1 MLNPRSRVVSDDV
14 VRASRGL
21 QVGVPADNGGLPG
34 LAAADVSMRGPA
46 SCSGS
51 RGDPVA
57 PAVTAGVAQRVGG
70 GGSGVVRLLRVLAE
84 TLQQVFAAGAC
95 CAEQLRGGRVTSAK
109 PGLCGG
115 GLRGAESGKGAVACA
130 NDCAEDMSDSRSA
143 RALGGGSP
151 YDFAEQMGGRW
162 PGRERCTRCRM
173 RDGGHTTW
181 RGPSA
186 VAGLCR
192 TCAHGRL
199 ICRRRAAA

>member
-34 LAAADVSMRGPA
+34 LVAADVSMRGPA
-46 SCSGS
+46 SCSGG
-51 RGDPVA
+51 RGDPVV
-57 PAVTAGVAQRVGG
+57 PAVTDGVAQRVGG

-95 CAEQLRGGRVTSAK
+95 CAEQLRGGSVTSAK

-130 NDCAEDMSDSRSA
+130 NDCAEDMSDSRALYRWAVAAQMISRNRWAAGGQGASGA
-143 RALGGGSP
+143 RAVVCVTAVIRHGAGPAQLRGC
-151 YDFAEQMGGRW
+151 AEPARMGG
-162 PGRERCTRCRM
+162 
-173 RDGGHTTW
+173 
-181 RGPSA
+181 
-186 VAGLCR
+186 
-192 TCAHGRL
+192 
-199 ICRRRAAA
+199 